1 MTLTKHVQFLQTAYT
16 MDFRE
21 KHSNYHSDVIR
32 SKLIRMV
39 PTIFQDIHDE
49 LVLALNDIIPTVS
62 EGMSQVCGEAF
73 ASS

>member
-1 MTLTKHVQFLQTAYT
+1 VQFLQTAYT
-16 MDFRE
+16 VDFRD
-21 KHSNYHSDVIR
+21 KHSSYHADVIR
-32 SKLIRMV
+32 SKLIRIV

-62 EGMSQVCGEAF
+62 EGMSQVRREAF